1 MVKNTR
7 IKRKKSSGFHLNP
20 NPKPMTRA
28 QCQLAQHTGMR
39 TKDPLKVSLAKA
51 PWEDEDDSTTDSTL
65 NSTKG
70 KL

>member
-20 NPKPMTRA
+20 NPKPMTRV

-51 PWEDEDDSTTDSTL
+51 PWDDEEEEDREGFTSS
-65 NSTKG
+65 K
-70 KL
+70 

>member
-1 MVKNTR
+1 MDKNTR

-20 NPKPMTRA
+20 NPKPMTRV

-51 PWEDEDDSTTDSTL
+51 PWDDEEEEDRE
-65 NSTKG
+65 G
-70 KL
+70 P

>member
-20 NPKPMTRA
+20 NPKPMTRV

-39 TKDPLKVSLAKA
+39 NKDPLEVSLKKA
-51 PWEDEDDSTTDSTL
+51 PWEDEEEKEDRE
-65 NSTKG
+65 G
-70 KL
+70 P

>member
-1 MVKNTR
+1 MAKSNRV
-7 IKRKKSSGFHLNP
+7 KRKKSSSFYLNP
-20 NPKPMTRA
+20 NPKPMTRV

-39 TKDPLKVSLAKA
+39 VKDPLKVSLAKA
-51 PWEDEDDSTTDSTL
+51 PWEDEDNNTIDSTL